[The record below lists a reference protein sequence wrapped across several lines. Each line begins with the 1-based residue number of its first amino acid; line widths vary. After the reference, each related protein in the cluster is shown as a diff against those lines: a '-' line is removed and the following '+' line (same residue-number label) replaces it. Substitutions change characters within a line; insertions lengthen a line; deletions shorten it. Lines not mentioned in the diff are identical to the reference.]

1 MGANKNVYITIYM
14 IGAIMI
20 KYMIYDVCEYMMIC
34 ICVYIYAYVH
44 VYMYDDM

>member
-1 MGANKNVYITIYM
+1 M

-34 ICVYIYAYVH
+34 ICVCIYEYAYVH